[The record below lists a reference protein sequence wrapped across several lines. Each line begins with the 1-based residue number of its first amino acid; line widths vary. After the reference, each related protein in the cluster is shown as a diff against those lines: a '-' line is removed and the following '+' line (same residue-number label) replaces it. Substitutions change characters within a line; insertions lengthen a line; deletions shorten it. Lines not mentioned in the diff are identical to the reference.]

1 MIYNQAM
8 GKITINR
15 FGFFIKNM
23 IKDWILILWL
33 MPVNLNNIKRFSLI
47 LLFLIFGINSIYWGL
62 TSLISRSENLNISD
76 DSFFILSCL
85 TIIIVG
91 LLLFISIVLVVKK
104 IQVKNEFF
112 SFIFAFV
119 GAPIFIA
126 GFFQFM
132 LMLNI
137 ELWDIVPTLRI
148 SLSLMMP
155 GALLLYVA
163 YRLYIEEVI

>member
-1 MIYNQAM
+1 M
-8 GKITINR
+8 
-15 FGFFIKNM
+15 
-23 IKDWILILWL
+23 LILWL
-33 MPVNLNNIKRFSLI
+33 MLVNLNKIKRFSLI
-47 LLFLIFGINSIYWGL
+47 LLFLIFGINSIYWSL

-91 LLLFISIVLVVKK
+91 FMLFISIALVVKK
-104 IQVKNEFF
+104 IQVQNEFF
-112 SFIFAFV
+112 SFIFAFF

-126 GFFQFM
+126 GFFSFM

-137 ELWDIVPTLRI
+137 ELWDIVPTLRM

-163 YRLYIEEVI
+163 YKLYCDRII